1 MIIVAG
7 YMDVDPAVRGE
18 FLEARRESIMATHSE
33 PGCIEYTFSADS
45 VEPGRVRLFER
56 WESKDDLRTHLA
68 AMSDQAAP
76 ASPQF
81 DVTAVELLQY
91 EISAQG
97 PLGS

>member
-7 YMDVDPAVRGE
+7 FIDVDPAVRGE
-18 FLEARRESIMATHSE
+18 FLEARRDSIVATRSE
-33 PGCIEYTFSADS
+33 PGCIEYTFSADA
-45 VEPGRVRLFER
+45 VEPGRVRLFEL

-68 AMSDQAAP
+68 ASAKQPSP
-76 ASPQF
+76 ASAQF
-81 DVTAVELLQY
+81 EPASVELLQY

>member
-18 FLEARRESIMATHSE
+18 FLEARRDAIVATLSE
-33 PGCIEYTFSADS
+33 PGCIEYTFSADAL
-45 VEPGRVRLFER
+45 EPGRVRLFER
-56 WESKDDLRTHLA
+56 WESKDDLGTHLA
-68 AMSDQAAP
+68 AMADQPSP
-76 ASPQF
+76 ASAQF
-81 DVTAVELLQY
+81 DVTAVELVQY